1 LSINDLS
8 QLYQAE
14 AHLTALD
21 DVLQRLELKHV
32 SQLDALYT
40 LMHNAAV
47 RLEDSENKE
56 ETASQTSA
64 ATPR

>member
-1 LSINDLS
+1 MSTNDLS
-8 QLYQAE
+8 QLYHAE

>member
-1 LSINDLS
+1 MSINDLS